1 MEEAGISYL
10 LLTSAQSEHL
20 QTAPEFLTY
29 VAENAVPTTHSLPP
43 PLLRN
48 ARCSKRTHGHPL
60 KSNISQL
67 S

>member
-29 VAENAVPTTHSLPP
+29 VAENSVPYN
-43 PLLRN
+43 PLLPTSFTQKCWVQQEDS
-48 ARCSKRTHGHPL
+48 AIHL
-60 KSNISQL
+60 KVIFPR
-67 S
+67 